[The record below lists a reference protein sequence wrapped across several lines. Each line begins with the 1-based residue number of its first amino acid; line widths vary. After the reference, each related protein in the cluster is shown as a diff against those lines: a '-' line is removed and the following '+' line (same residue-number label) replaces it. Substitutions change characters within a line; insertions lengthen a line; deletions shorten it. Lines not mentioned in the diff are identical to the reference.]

1 MADVLVKYGG
11 LFTVKQLFV
20 RQIPK
25 SGRTPDDVLRHLGLS
40 VEDIVKTAVDILA
53 IEPR

>member
-1 MADVLVKYGG
+1 
-11 LFTVKQLFV
+11 VKQLFV

-25 SGRTPDDVLRHLGLS
+25 SGRTPDDVLCHLGLS

-53 IEPR
+53 IAPR